1 MINFIPR
8 SFTVVRDRDR
18 CIDCGCCVR
27 QCSNECHYYSKLD
40 GKTVLV
46 DSTNCVACHRCVD
59 LCPTSALRIEKYVCD
74 YRENANWTARYQQE
88 VCKQA
93 NTGSTLLSAMG
104 NPQPYPIYWDK
115 ILLNASQ
122 VTNPSIDPLREPMEI
137 RTILGRKPEKIE
149 VEKKGK
155 SKTKMPPQVVLETPL
170 MFSAMSFGS
179 ISMNAQKSLA
189 MAAVE
194 LGTLFNTGEGG
205 LHKELQ
211 EFGDHAVVQ
220 VASGRFGVY
229 KDYLENSKF
238 IEIKIGQG
246 AKPGIGGHLP
256 GEKVTVEVSNSRMI
270 PVGSDA
276 ISPAPHHDIY
286 SIEDLRQLIWSLK
299 QATNGEKP
307 VSVKIAAVHNIAAIA
322 SGVARAGA
330 DIVVID
336 GFRGGTGA
344 APTRIRDNVG
354 IPIELALAAA
364 DQRLR
369 DEGIR
374 SKVSLVAAGS
384 FRCSAD
390 VVKGIA
396 LGADAVY
403 IASAPLIAIGCHM
416 CQTCNTGKCN
426 WGIATQR
433 PDLTRRLNPEIASKR
448 VINLIHAWNHEIK
461 EIMGGMGINSIDS
474 LRGNRLMLRGIGLNE
489 KELEILGI
497 KHAGE

>member
-1 MINFIPR
+1 MLGYIPR
-8 SFTVVRDRDR
+8 RFNIIRDKNL
-18 CIDCGCCVR
+18 CVNCGICVK
-27 QCSNECHYYSKLD
+27 QCANECHFYSED
-40 GKTVLV
+40 GKTVL
-46 DSTNCVACHRCVD
+46 SKSNNCVACHRCVD
-59 LCPTSALRIEKYVCD
+59 FCPMEALRIEKYICD
-74 YRENANWTARYQQE
+74 YRDNANWTAQYQQE
-88 VCKQA
+88 ICRQA

-104 NPQPYPIYWDK
+104 NPQPFPIYWDK

-137 RTILGRKPEKIE
+137 RAILGRKPEKIE

-155 SKTKMPPQVVLETPL
+155 LITKMPPQVMIETPI

-189 MAAVE
+189 IAAKA

-205 LHKELQ
+205 LHKELHD
-211 EFGDHAVVQ
+211 FGEYAAVQ
-220 VASGRFGVY
+220 VASGRFGVH
-229 KDYLENSKF
+229 KDYLDNSKF

-256 GEKVTVEVSNSRMI
+256 GEKVTAEVSNARMI

-299 QATNGEKP
+299 QATNGEKA
-307 VSVKIAAVHNIAAIA
+307 VAVKIAAVHNIAAIA

-374 SKVSLVAAGS
+374 SNVSLVASGS
-384 FRCSAD
+384 FRCSSDIIKA
-390 VVKGIA
+390 IA
-396 LGADAVY
+396 LGADACY
-403 IASAPLIAIGCHM
+403 IASAALIAMGCHM

-433 PDLTRRLNPEIASKR
+433 PELTERLNPETASQR
-448 VINLIHAWNHEIK
+448 VINLVHAWNHEIK

-474 LRGNRLMLRGIGLNE
+474 LRGNRLMLRGIGLSE